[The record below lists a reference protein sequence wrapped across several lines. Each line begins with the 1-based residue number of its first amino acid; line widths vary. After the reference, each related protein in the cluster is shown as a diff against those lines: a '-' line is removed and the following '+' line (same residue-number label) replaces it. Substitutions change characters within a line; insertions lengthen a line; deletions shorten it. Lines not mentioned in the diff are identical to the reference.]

1 MKAKTSKIRN
11 GSTVMY
17 SEPFENQVGIKYKV
31 ITDVVN
37 EWCTLETVIGTKSTF
52 VANVQDLKLV

>member
-1 MKAKTSKIRN
+1 
-11 GSTVMY
+11 MY
-17 SEPFENQVGIKYKV
+17 AEPFENQVGMEYKV

-37 EWCTLETVIGTKSTF
+37 EWCTLETVVGTKSTF